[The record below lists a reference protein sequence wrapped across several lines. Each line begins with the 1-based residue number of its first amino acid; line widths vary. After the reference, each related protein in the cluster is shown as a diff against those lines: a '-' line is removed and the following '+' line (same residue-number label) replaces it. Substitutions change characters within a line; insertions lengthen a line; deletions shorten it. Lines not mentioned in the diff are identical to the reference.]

1 MLNFQNKKIE
11 LLIFVILIFV
21 WGCTVEQ
28 NFLRAALLRDSYDGT
43 RDAESRQKVDEL
55 LRGYIGKD
63 SATLLRDLGQPTEI
77 KKNIYRGGKLYD
89 EEWYFY
95 NSRGIPLVNQNS
107 WAYVFYFNR
116 GIIEDVLFL

>member
-1 MLNFQNKKIE
+1 MLDSQNRKIE
-11 LLIFVILIFV
+11 LLIFMILVFV
-21 WGCTVEQ
+21 WGCAAEQ
-28 NFLRAALLRDSYDGT
+28 NFLRAALLRDSHDGT
-43 RDAESRQKVDEL
+43 RDAEARQKVDEL

-63 SATLLRDLGQPTEI
+63 SAALLRDLGQPTEI
-77 KKNIYRGGKLYD
+77 KKNVYRGGKLYD

-107 WAYVFYFNR
+107 WAYVFYFNH